1 MKALEHLQT
10 LSRTSDM
17 RADMEEKAHINLAM
31 HYLSFSLSGDLV
43 VSRPVDKACLATAN
57 SHLSA
62 ISHSVCSGNGALSR
76 FREIQ
81 FHSTLAIFYYRRCQV
96 DALELCGKRNRHLLH
111 VAFDYS
117 KKAEVL
123 ARESQFDE
131 MIKFSQKCMS
141 HCTVELVRMP
151 PEFLEEFRRVKEMSL
166 DNTSESSG
174 TE

>member
-1 MKALEHLQT
+1 
-10 LSRTSDM
+10 M
-17 RADMEEKAHINLAM
+17 RADVEEKAHINLAM
-31 HYLSFSLSGDLV
+31 HYLSFCLSGDPV

-62 ISHSVCSGNGALSR
+62 VSHSVCGEYGALSR

-81 FHSTLAIFYYRRCQV
+81 FDSTLALLYYRRCQV
-96 DALELCGKRNRHLLH
+96 DDLELCGKRNHLLH

-141 HCTVELVRMP
+141 HCTAELVRMP
-151 PEFLEEFRRVKEMSL
+151 PNFLEELRRVKEVLL